1 MQASTRTRLRNKL
14 LRIGGIDVD
23 FIEDPYLQTI
33 ADAGALFAN
42 TVVRIT
48 RGRPNECH
56 RSASRFWPNGTCAAI
71 ATGYYLGPDG
81 IWRQHSWGVMGN
93 DGILDTHSA
102 GRLYFGVRLGGIEAV
117 KFAEDQLGVAGIGR
131 FLKKNPEQFEPIIDE
146 ARKLLASPL

>member
-1 MQASTRTRLRNKL
+1 MSASARTRLRSKL

-23 FIEDPYLQTI
+23 FVEDAYLHPL

-48 RGRPNECH
+48 RGRPNQCH
-56 RSASRFWPNGTCAAI
+56 RNASRFWLTGKCVAI

-93 DGILDTHSA
+93 GGILDTPSA
-102 GRLYFGVRLGGIEAV
+102 G
-117 KFAEDQLGVAGIGR
+117 
-131 FLKKNPEQFEPIIDE
+131 
-146 ARKLLASPL
+146 